1 VKVRPHKIGSVVAR
15 LPIGREVEFSRQ
27 IEAKTGTVLVVKAL
41 EEKRVYDVMELTTGR
56 MAHISK
62 GDVIVGALGSR
73 GALRGFVGRVPEKVK
88 AGDVLHVLN
97 LGCVLGEATSENK
110 DVGHPLKVEVLG
122 MVTKD
127 GKGLNIA
134 DFAIPDPDPSWPM
147 PPVIAVSGTCM
158 NAGKTL
164 AACELI
170 SRLTDR
176 GYVCAGV
183 KLTGV
188 AALKDMLNMA
198 DHGAVATLSFIDC
211 GYPSTVGIGDVAP
224 IAKKVLRSIEKHAK
238 QELDVVVAEMGDGI
252 IGAYGVD
259 TILAD
264 AEFRTFIKAHV
275 LCATDLVAAWGGV
288 RWMQERDLKVNVVAG
303 PATDNSV
310 GVTYIENELGLAAG
324 NARTDP
330 ETFVN
335 LVEEAAFP
343 GAT

>member
-1 VKVRPHKIGSVVAR
+1 MKVRPHKLGSVVHR
-15 LPIGREVEFSRQ
+15 VPLPREVEFSRQ
-27 IEAKTGTVLVVKAL
+27 IDARVGTVLVVKAL

-62 GDVIVGALGSR
+62 GDVIVGALGRR
-73 GALRGFVGRVPEKVK
+73 GALRGFVGRVPVKVM
-88 AGDVLHVLN
+88 AGVALHVLN

-122 MVTKD
+122 MVTMQDKPV
-127 GKGLNIA
+127 NIA
-134 DFAIPDPDPSWPM
+134 DWSIPDPDPRTPI

-170 SRLTDR
+170 TSLTDR

-188 AALKDMLNMA
+188 AAMKDTLNMS
-198 DHGAVATLSFIDC
+198 DHGAVAVMNFVDC
-211 GYPSTVGIGDVAP
+211 GLPSTVGVDNVAP
-224 IAKKVLRSIEKHAK
+224 IAKKILRSIEKQAK

-259 TILAD
+259 SILGD
-264 AEFRTFIKAHV
+264 EEFRGMIKAHV
-275 LCATDLVAAWGGV
+275 LCANDLVAAWGGV
-288 RWMQERDLKVNVVAG
+288 RWMKERGLKLDVIAG

-310 GVTYIENELGLAAG
+310 GTAYIENELGLGAG

-330 ETFVN
+330 SRFVD

>member
-1 VKVRPHKIGSVVAR
+1 VKVRPHKIGSVAHRVP
-15 LPIGREVEFSRQ
+15 LPREVEFSRQ
-27 IEAKTGTVLVVKAL
+27 IDARVGTVLVVKAL

-62 GDVIVGALGSR
+62 GDVLVGALGRR

-122 MVTKD
+122 MVMLQDKPV
-127 GKGLNIA
+127 NIA
-134 DFAIPDPDPSWPM
+134 DFAIADPDPKTPI

-170 SRLTDR
+170 TGLTDR

-188 AALKDMLNMA
+188 AAMKDTLNMA
-198 DHGAVATLSFIDC
+198 DHGAVTTMNFVDC
-211 GYPSTVGIGDVAP
+211 GLPSTVGVDDVAP
-224 IAKKVLRSIEKHAK
+224 IAKKILRSIEKQAK

-259 TILAD
+259 TILGD
-264 AEFRTFIKAHV
+264 AEFRGMIKAHV
-275 LCATDLVAAWGGV
+275 LCANDLVAAWGGV
-288 RWMQERDLKVNVVAG
+288 RWMNERGLKLDVIAG

-310 GVTYIENELGLAAG
+310 GTAYIENELGLAAA

-330 ETFVN
+330 ARFVD

>member
-1 VKVRPHKIGSVVAR
+1 MKVRWHKLGSVVHR
-15 LPIGREVEFSRQ
+15 LNLPKEVEFSRQ
-27 IEAKTGTVLVVKAL
+27 IDARVGTVLVVKAL

-62 GDVIVGALGSR
+62 GDVIVGALGRR

-88 AGDVLHVLN
+88 SGDVLHVLN
-97 LGCVLGEATSENK
+97 LGCVIGEATSENK

-122 MVTKD
+122 MVTIQD
-127 GKGLNIA
+127 KGVNIA
-134 DFAIPDPDPSWPM
+134 DYAIPDPDVRTPI

-158 NAGKTL
+158 NSGKTM

-170 SRLTDR
+170 TGLTDR

-188 AALKDMLNMA
+188 AAMKDTLNMA
-198 DHGAVATLSFIDC
+198 DHGAVATLNFVDC
-211 GYPSTVGIGDVAP
+211 GYPSTVGVDDVAP
-224 IAKKVLRSIEKHAK
+224 IAKKILRSIEKHAK

-252 IGAYGVD
+252 IGAYGVAS
-259 TILAD
+259 ILND
-264 AEFRTFIKAHV
+264 AEFRTFLKAHV
-275 LCATDLVAAWGGV
+275 LCANDLVAAWGGL
-288 RWMQERDLKVNVVAG
+288 RWMNERGLKLDVIAG

-310 GVTYIENELGLAAG
+310 GLTYIENELGLAAG

-330 ETFVN
+330 SRFVD

>member
-1 VKVRPHKIGSVVAR
+1 MKIRWHKLGSVVNR
-15 LPIGREVEFSRQ
+15 LNLPKEIEFSRQ
-27 IEAKTGTVLVVKAL
+27 IEAKVGTVLVVKAL

-62 GDVIVGALGSR
+62 GDVLVGALGRR

-88 AGDVLHVLN
+88 SGDVLHVLN

-134 DFAIPDPDPSWPM
+134 DAAIPDPDPAWPI

-164 AACELI
+164 AACEII

-176 GYVCAGV
+176 GYVCAGA

-198 DHGAVATLSFIDC
+198 DHGAVTTLSFIDC
-211 GYPSTVGIGDVAP
+211 GYPSTVGVTDVAP
-224 IAKKVLRSIEKHAK
+224 IAKKVLRSIERYAK

-259 TILAD
+259 TILGD

-275 LCATDLVAAWGGV
+275 LCANDLVAAWGGV
-288 RWMQERDLKVNVVAG
+288 RWMNERSLKLNVIAG

-310 GVTYIENELGLAAG
+310 GTTYIENELGIAAG

-330 ETFVN
+330 ERFVD

>member
-1 VKVRPHKIGSVVAR
+1 VKVRPHKVGSVVAR
-15 LPIGREVEFSRQ
+15 LALPKEVEFSRQ
-27 IEAKTGTVLVVKAL
+27 IEAKVGTVLVVKAL

-56 MAHISK
+56 MAHIGK
-62 GDVIVGALGSR
+62 GDVLVGALGRR
-73 GALRGFVGRVPEKVK
+73 GALRGFVGRVPDKVK

-110 DVGHPLKVEVLG
+110 DVGHPLQVEVLG
-122 MVTKD
+122 MVVKD

-134 DFAIPDPDPSWPM
+134 DAAIPDPEPNATI

-164 AACELI
+164 AVCEII

-188 AALKDMLNMA
+188 AALKDTLNMA
-198 DHGAVATLSFIDC
+198 DHGAVATLSFVDC
-211 GYPSTVGIGDVAP
+211 GFPSTVGVTDVAP
-224 IAKKVLRSIEKHAK
+224 VAKKILRSIEKQAK

-252 IGAYGVD
+252 IGSYGVD

-264 AEFRTFIKAHV
+264 AEFRSLIRAHV

-288 RWMQERDLKVNVVAG
+288 RWMGEHDLKLNVIAG

-310 GVTYIENELGLAAG
+310 GVNYVENELGIPAG

-330 ETFVN
+330 DRFVD

>member
-1 VKVRPHKIGSVVAR
+1 MKVRPHKIGSVVHR
-15 LPIGREVEFSRQ
+15 LSLGKEVEFSRQ
-27 IEAKTGTVLVVKAL
+27 IEARVGTVLVVKAL

-62 GDVIVGALGSR
+62 GDVIVGALGRR

-122 MVTKD
+122 MVTQND
-127 GKGLNIA
+127 RGLNIA
-134 DFAIPDPDPSWPM
+134 DFAIPDPPADAKT

-164 AACELI
+164 AACEII

-188 AALKDMLNMA
+188 AALKDMLNMS

-211 GYPSTVGIGDVAP
+211 GYPSTVGVADVAP
-224 IAKKVLRSIEKHAK
+224 VAKKVLRSIEKHAR

-264 AEFRTFIKAHV
+264 AEFRGLIKAHV
-275 LCATDLVAAWGGV
+275 LCANDLVAAWGGV
-288 RWMQERDLKVNVVAG
+288 RWMNERSLRLNVIAG

-310 GVTYIENELGLAAG
+310 GMTYIENELGLAAG

-330 ETFVN
+330 ERFVN